1 MLNTKQQEAVNFK
14 NGQMLVVSCPGSGK
28 TTVIVARVHQLI
40 ESGVNPSNILIITF
54 TKEAADQMQKRYEKE
69 YGPTQAFFGTIH
81 SICFRVLAKAYNYT
95 KEDILRANEQWEF
108 MFNFLCKKVSSTDLQ
123 EYIKNMIAEI
133 GYVRNK
139 GMDYRK
145 YQPEHSEKDIFRAT
159 YQAYDEFK
167 KEKNKIDFDDMLVI
181 CQKCFMEDKETLQ
194 YWKNQFTHIMIEEF
208 PYLP

>member
-81 SICFRVLAKAYNYT
+81 SGCLPRHITIQKKTSCGQTNSGSSCLIFYAK
-95 KEDILRANEQWEF
+95 KS
-108 MFNFLCKKVSSTDLQ
+108 V
-123 EYIKNMIAEI
+123 
-133 GYVRNK
+133 VRTCRN
-139 GMDYRK
+139 
-145 YQPEHSEKDIFRAT
+145 T
-159 YQAYDEFK
+159 
-167 KEKNKIDFDDMLVI
+167 
-181 CQKCFMEDKETLQ
+181 
-194 YWKNQFTHIMIEEF
+194 
-208 PYLP
+208 

>member
-1 MLNTKQQEAVNFK
+1 MLNTKQQEALNFK

-69 YGPTQAFFGTIH
+69 YGPTQAFFGNIH

-108 MFNFLCKKVSSTDLQ
+108 MFNFLCKKVSSNDLQ
-123 EYIKNMIAEI
+123 EYIINLIEEI
-133 GYVRNK
+133 G
-139 GMDYRK
+139 
-145 YQPEHSEKDIFRAT
+145 
-159 YQAYDEFK
+159 
-167 KEKNKIDFDDMLVI
+167 
-181 CQKCFMEDKETLQ
+181 
-194 YWKNQFTHIMIEEF
+194 
-208 PYLP
+208 

>member
-95 KEDILRANEQWEF
+95 KEESRTASMPKQ
-108 MFNFLCKKVSSTDLQ
+108 NFS
-123 EYIKNMIAEI
+123 
-133 GYVRNK
+133 G
-139 GMDYRK
+139 
-145 YQPEHSEKDIFRAT
+145 F
-159 YQAYDEFK
+159 
-167 KEKNKIDFDDMLVI
+167 
-181 CQKCFMEDKETLQ
+181 
-194 YWKNQFTHIMIEEF
+194 
-208 PYLP
+208 